1 MMEFKFVPDKEYAK
15 DTGLL
20 IGCILLLMAY
30 LHERPL
36 LILPAILIQVLAMTF
51 PLLFKPL
58 AIFWHYATMMLG
70 NVTNRIILSILF
82 WGIVTPVGFARKYGG
97 ADPLKRRAWKKS
109 EASVFTI
116 RDHTFSADDL
126 NNPY

>member
-1 MMEFKFVPDKEYAK
+1 MKSKFVPDKEYAK

-30 LHERPL
+30 LHERPV

-51 PLLFKPL
+51 PSLFKPVSIL
-58 AIFWHYATMMLG
+58 WHYVTLTVG
-70 NVTNRIILSILF
+70 NITNRIVLTIIF
-82 WGIVTPVGFARKYGG
+82 WGIVTPVGFIRKYGG
-97 ADPLKRRAWKKS
+97 ADPLKLRAWKQS
-109 EASVFTI
+109 ETSVFTL